1 MRLYRIFKGLYT
13 MNKWDLFLEYKDGS
27 SYKKVTGVIHHTNR
41 MKREKKAHVITSII
55 TENNSAPFMI
65 KS

>member
-1 MRLYRIFKGLYT
+1 

-41 MKREKKAHVITSII
+41 MKREKKAQVITSII